1 MQSNAANR
9 RRKGRT
15 NDGVDDGAPVDDVF
29 LLMAVIEAV
38 CKIVSAICTA
48 IVSHQGNENGET
60 TDISES

>member
-1 MQSNAANR
+1 MAHPWM
-9 RRKGRT
+9 T
-15 NDGVDDGAPVDDVF
+15 FF

-48 IVSHQGNENGET
+48 IASHQGNENGET